1 MLYLDPLGSIF
12 SFFFFQEFFWTIVAI
27 VMERGA
33 GIEVINKEYLFKN
46 KMWKIEKN
54 RGWMVG
60 RDAIKI
66 SPASESESV
75 SHSVMSDSCDPMD
88 CRLPDSFV
96 HGILQSRILAWV
108 AMPFSKRSS
117 WSWDRIWVSHISGR
131 FFTIWTTKEAH
142 QQRNTYYQATIETHL
157 FDQALFLF
165 FSCSLVS
172 DSSFSFCLQSF
183 QRPSLQMRWLR
194 YRSLTFSNNP
204 SSEYS
209 GLISFSID
217 WFDLLAVQGSLKS
230 LLQDHN
236 FTFSRNCNH
245 IISLKLY
252 HFYLIFSPHF

>member
-1 MLYLDPLGSIF
+1 MKLIACTLIKCYTWIHLDPYFL
-12 SFFFFQEFFWTIVAI
+12 FFFFQEFFWTIVAI

-108 AMPFSKRSS
+108 DMPFSKRSS
-117 WSWDRIWVSHISGR
+117 WSWDRIWVSHFRQILHHLNHKGSPPA
-131 FFTIWTTKEAH
+131 KEYLLSSNY
-142 QQRNTYYQATIETHL
+142 RNPFVWPGIVPVFQLLTRVW
-157 FDQALFLF
+157 LFLLLLPSIF
-165 FSCSLVS
+165 PASE
-172 DSSFSFCLQSF
+172 SS
-183 QRPSLQMRWLR
+183 
-194 YRSLTFSNNP
+194 N
-204 SSEYS
+204 E
-209 GLISFSID
+209 
-217 WFDLLAVQGSLKS
+217 VVKV
-230 LLQDHN
+230 
-236 FTFSRNCNH
+236 
-245 IISLKLY
+245 
-252 HFYLIFSPHF
+252 